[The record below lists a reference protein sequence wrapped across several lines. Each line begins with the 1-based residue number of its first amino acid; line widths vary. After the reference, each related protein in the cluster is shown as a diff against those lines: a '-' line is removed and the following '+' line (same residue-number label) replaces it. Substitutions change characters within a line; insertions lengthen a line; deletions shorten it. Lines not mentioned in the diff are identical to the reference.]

1 MGRRLSLGPSREEV
15 LNQAS
20 DFRERFRSSRGFS
33 ISPENHEESS
43 EVLQAVC
50 ALLAEECTSRPGAV
64 LEEVSDLYANLSRTT
79 WTSDIL
85 QEREGVLCSLA
96 FLAWRTSR
104 VLRLT
109 KTAQRWEAEYA
120 SVFRQTLMWE
130 VLESVCAAD
139 DTLDVAAGP
148 NAPCDSERIFQI
160 TLFLQD
166 QREVIPERTL
176 ATAEA
181 FYRLLSESELSLD
194 IRPFFLANA
203 ALLAG
208 GSLRQIGRPRSVERW
223 IELAESHLKDDPDPT
238 ASLARVSFLRLAVLH
253 EQSRYELVTQSAS
266 ALDQT
271 FADLGMEED
280 RVKCR
285 ILWAASLKILGR
297 FEEALDVL
305 EAPRA
310 WRHRIRSGL
319 FGWVL
324 LQSGDLHQLCGLHS
338 LALKELGEAERLLRE
353 GRQLTGLA
361 DVHSM
366 ISCIYRSFGMLREA
380 LHLLKSSCYEHAKL
394 GLKSLEAHNRML
406 IAETYL
412 AMGRPHDAETEI
424 RAAIPVFED
433 EGMVADAVV
442 AVSLLREA
450 IRRQK
455 LEPRPVVD
463 IRDRFRPK
471 K

>member
-1 MGRRLSLGPSREEV
+1 M
-15 LNQAS
+15 
-20 DFRERFRSSRGFS
+20 
-33 ISPENHEESS
+33 
-43 EVLQAVC
+43 
-50 ALLAEECTSRPGAV
+50 
-64 LEEVSDLYANLSRTT
+64 
-79 WTSDIL
+79 
-85 QEREGVLCSLA
+85 QEREVLLCSLA
-96 FLAWRTSR
+96 FLAWRASR

-109 KTAQRWEAEYA
+109 ETAQRWEAEYA
-120 SVFRQTLMWE
+120 NVFRASLMWE
-130 VLESVCAAD
+130 VIESVCATD
-139 DTLDVAAGP
+139 DALGLTPVP
-148 NAPCDSERIFQI
+148 NAPSDPEQIFQI

-176 ATAEA
+176 ATAEV
-181 FYRLLSESELSLD
+181 FYRLLSESELPTD

-208 GSLRQIGRPRSVERW
+208 GSLRQIGRPRLVERW
-223 IELAESHLKDDPDPT
+223 IELAVKHLKDDPDPA
-238 ASLARVSFLRLAVLH
+238 ASLARVSFLRLAAFH
-253 EQSRYELVTQSAS
+253 EQSRNELVAQSAS
-266 ALDQT
+266 ELDQA
-271 FADLGMEED
+271 FAEMGMEED

-285 ILWAASLKILGR
+285 ILWASSLKILGR

-305 EAPRA
+305 EPVRA
-310 WRHRIRSGL
+310 WRHRVRSGL

-324 LQSGDLHQLCGLHS
+324 LQSGDLHHLCGLHS
-338 LALKELGEAERLLRE
+338 LALKELAEAERLLRE

-366 ISCIYRSFGMLREA
+366 ISCIYRSFGMLHEA
-380 LHLLKSSCYEHAKL
+380 LQLLKSSCYEHARL

-412 AMGRPHDAETEI
+412 AMGRPREAEAEI

-450 IRRQK
+450 MRRQK
-455 LEPRPVVD
+455 IEPRPVVD

>member
-1 MGRRLSLGPSREEV
+1 V
-15 LNQAS
+15 LKQAS
-20 DFRERFRSSRGFS
+20 KFRERFRSSQEFS
-33 ISPENHEESS
+33 IDPESDGEIS
-43 EVLQAVC
+43 EVLQGVC
-50 ALLAEECTSRPGAV
+50 ALIAEECMSRPGAV
-64 LEEVSDLYANLSRTT
+64 LEEASSLRTYLSRLT
-79 WTSDIL
+79 WTGDVL
-85 QEREGVLCSLA
+85 EEREGLLCSLA
-96 FLAWRTSR
+96 FLAWRASR
-104 VLRLT
+104 VLRWT
-109 KTAQRWEAEYA
+109 ETAQRWEAEYA
-120 SVFRQTLMWE
+120 SVFRQSLMWE
-130 VLESVCAAD
+130 VIESVCASD
-139 DTLDVAAGP
+139 DALGLTLASSDP
-148 NAPCDSERIFQI
+148 ERIFQI

-181 FYRLLSESELSLD
+181 FYRLLSECELSLD
-194 IRPFFLANA
+194 TRPFFLANA

-208 GSLRQIGRPRSVERW
+208 GSLRQVGRPRSVERW
-223 IELAESHLKDDPDPT
+223 IELAETHLKDDPDP
-238 ASLARVSFLRLAVLH
+238 APSLARVSFLRLAALH
-253 EQSRYELVTQSAS
+253 EQSRNELVAQSAS

-271 FADLGMEED
+271 FALLGMEED

-285 ILWAASLKILGR
+285 ILWAASLKMLGR

-305 EAPRA
+305 EPPRA
-310 WRHRIRSGL
+310 WRPRIRSGL

-338 LALKELGEAERLLRE
+338 LALKELAEAELLLRE
-353 GRQLTGLA
+353 GRQVTGLA

-366 ISCIYRSFGMLREA
+366 ISCIYRSLGMLREA
-380 LHLLKSSCYEHAKL
+380 LHLLKSSCHEHARL